1 MPAAKVLEARVQAAL
16 GTVAQLVVEDP
27 TFIPVFE
34 RLEQELADIQTQSDA
49 IERARKFLPT

>member
-1 MPAAKVLEARVQAAL
+1 MPAAKALEARILAAL

-34 RLEQELADIQTQSDA
+34 RLEQELADIQSQNDA
-49 IERARKFLPT
+49 IERARKYLSA